1 MATKA
6 LQDADFTN
14 AVNLAGGTA
23 GLDNGRPP
31 HRQVSLWH

>member
-14 AVNLAGGTA
+14 AVNLAGGLQAWTMA
-23 GLDNGRPP
+23 GLPTDK
-31 HRQVSLWH
+31 